1 MKMSRANV
9 ELDFFGMERKENS
22 SSNQSQFKKL
32 FNRQRSFRDIQ
43 GAISKINPEILKS
56 VIASGSVSTD
66 NGNFVDYKK
75 SSASASAFSLPSTPK
90 EEAVPLPSLPLFRH
104 ITRLATE
111 NLSET
116 APLTIFYNGTV
127 TVFDVPREKA
137 ETILKLALEG
147 NSNSV
152 ETNQQLLETLNNGDL
167 PIARRKSLQR
177 FLEKRKER
185 LTTVSPYSCCD

>member
-1 MKMSRANV
+1 MSRANV

-32 FNRQRSFRDIQ
+32 INRQRSFRDIQ

-56 VIASGSVSTD
+56 LIASGSASTD

-75 SSASASAFSLPSTPK
+75 SSAFSLPSTPK
-90 EEAVPLPSLPLFRH
+90 EEAVPLPALPLFRQ
-104 ITRLATE
+104 IPRPATE

-185 LTTVSPYSCCD
+185 LTTVSPYSCEA